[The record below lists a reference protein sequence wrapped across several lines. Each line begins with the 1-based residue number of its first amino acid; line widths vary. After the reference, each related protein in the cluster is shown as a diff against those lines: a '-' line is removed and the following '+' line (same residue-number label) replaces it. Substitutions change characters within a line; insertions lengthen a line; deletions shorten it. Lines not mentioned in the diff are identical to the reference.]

1 MREGRQKSGVKI
13 GNRERRGQGKGKR
26 ERRER
31 GIKKEGEE
39 EVRR

>member
-1 MREGRQKSGVKI
+1 MEI
-13 GNRERRGQGKGKR
+13 GSDEFRTVEGKR